1 MKKEY
6 VKPTA
11 KLFDV
16 RMEEKI
22 AASCGGGSSYIFIPY
37 GCNEQLSGGGSDCQH
52 GTPQGS

>member
-37 GCNEQLSGGGSDCQH
+37 GCNDQLSGGGSDCQH